1 MTDARFPER
10 YLSDRRVLRLTAD
23 EFRGWS
29 FATIWSV
36 SNRTD
41 GVILSDELM
50 LIPFMKVETAQKLE
64 ACGLW
69 ATTDGGWIISDF
81 VQTQTSRHELEVL
94 DNARRRDREKKAR
107 QRAAKNGSG
116 PTFSDVPG
124 DGPGGTSRGRPGDVS
139 RRTAQAGQAGKKRP
153 GSLTTERARSRNPLL
168 PSLLH
173 GDRDR
178 AWSVGLTSL
187 LTHPFRGARVR
198 TTSTTTTAP
207 LRPDGRADEQDFGY
221 GQVAATCVG
230 C

>member
-41 GVILSDELM
+41 GVILRDELP
-50 LIPFMKVETAQKLE
+50 LVPFMKVETAQKLE

-69 ATTDGGWIISDF
+69 AVIDGGWVISDF

-107 QRAAKNGSG
+107 QRAAKSGSG

-124 DGPGGTSRGRPGDVS
+124 DGPGGSSLGTSRGRVPEDSTGRTGREEEAWFVDNGTGEITDPPASVPAALVTTWDV
-139 RRTAQAGQAGKKRP
+139 APIGQAVCRVP
-153 GSLTTERARSRNPLL
+153 GCSEVVTGVSTGICPSQADDHNDARA
-168 PSLLH
+168 
-173 GDRDR
+173 
-178 AWSVGLTSL
+178 AW
-187 LTHPFRGARVR
+187 
-198 TTSTTTTAP
+198 
-207 LRPDGRADEQDFGY
+207 
-221 GQVAATCVG
+221 AA
-230 C
+230 